1 LGQQRTRIINHSITD
16 LHEIT
21 PSPAIFAGHLWRYRI
36 LINQEGILEDYQ
48 IIARTTD
55 LPIVAALQ
63 HAFTV
68 YYDWNTQGYTVSIDE

>member
-1 LGQQRTRIINHSITD
+1 MPQ
-16 LHEIT
+16 
-21 PSPAIFAGHLWRYRI
+21 PAVFAGHLWRYRI
-36 LINQEGILEDYQ
+36 TINQDGILEDYR

-68 YYDWNTQGYTVSIDE
+68 YYDWNARGYTVALDE